1 MKRFWTLFKSQI
13 WQLAISPSTYIA
25 AILFLGFMGLI
36 YLFALVDV
44 SRTPSDNS
52 PIANFLSV
60 FWVPVLFMVPL
71 LTMRTLADERRAG
84 TLEALMTTPV
94 TVWQIVFAKFLACY
108 AFYVILWGCTII
120 FPIISRFYM
129 PQIASDPRFFD
140 IPQLCSGYLFI
151 VSSGAMYI
159 AVGVFAS
166 SMTRT
171 TLVAGMLSFCI
182 LFLIIIGAGILTK
195 FPIPESF
202 SWLTAPAEYIRTFK
216 QFDDFIS
223 ALWDTRPF
231 FFYFSTAAML
241 LAITSLATEAKS
253 R

>member
-1 MKRFWTLFKSQI
+1 MRRFWILLKSQI
-13 WQLAISPSTYIA
+13 WQLTISPSTYIA
-25 AILFLGFMGLI
+25 AVLFLGFMGLI

-44 SRTPSDNS
+44 SRMPSDNS
-52 PIANFLSV
+52 PIANFLSA

-108 AFYVILWGCTII
+108 LFYIILWSATII
-120 FPIISRFYM
+120 FPLISLFYM
-129 PQIASDPRFFD
+129 PQIASDSRFFD
-140 IPQLCSGYLFI
+140 ISQICSGYIFI
-151 VSSGAMYI
+151 FASGAMYI
-159 AVGVFAS
+159 AVGIFAS

-182 LFLIIIGAGILTK
+182 LFLIIIGAGILAK
-195 FPIPESF
+195 FPIPETL
-202 SWLTAPAEYIRTFK
+202 SWLAAPAEYIRTFK

-223 ALWDTRPF
+223 SLWDTRPF
-231 FFYFSTAAML
+231 FFYFSTAAVL
-241 LAITSLATEAKS
+241 IAITSLATESKC